1 MKIIL
6 DTEPL
11 IMLLLFRAYV
21 VSEEKQ
27 KQDKIKKFLE
37 QQLHGDIK
45 DQGEYFEFF
54 ERELK
59 NRNILVTSY
68 VLAEVT
74 DIIENHYF
82 KGKDYCELMEA
93 SADFFKKLYEEYI
106 EKDTIIDMM
115 IEKKDKHVEAG
126 KESKYFIEFGFA
138 DISVYL
144 ALTKEIEKNKKN
156 KYNINVFLLSED
168 KYLKNFC
175 TYVEKFNNV
184 MTFNEFVYQMKLR
197 SELYIK

>member
-6 DTEPL
+6 DTGPL
-11 IMLLLFRAYV
+11 IMLLLFMGYF

-27 KQDKIKKFLE
+27 KHDKIKEILE
-37 QQLHGDIK
+37 KLLPAEIK
-45 DQGEYFEFF
+45 YSIEYFEFF

-93 SADFFKKLYEEYI
+93 SADFFKKLYEEHI

-115 IEKKDKHVEAG
+115 IEKKDKHGKAG
-126 KESKYFIEFGFA
+126 KELKYFIEFGFA
-138 DISVYL
+138 DIFIYL

-156 KYNINVFLLSED
+156 NYDLNVFLLSED
-168 KYLKNFC
+168 RYLKNFC
-175 TYVEKFNNV
+175 THVEKFKNV
-184 MTFNEFVYQMKLR
+184 MTFNEFCQMKLI